1 MPDLRTPWSDFPDVL
16 PHTSIASLKAHPAYA
31 DAKAG
36 DFNAARAVAH
46 ALVNPTR
53 FKWRTDFVVPV
64 IKLDR
69 DSVWN
74 ALPLGMADAI
84 STFSGAKVV
93 TTVFQSNI
101 VHQSDANAVS
111 RIVNQPL
118 FEGKCPK
125 GSYLIVDDIV
135 SFGSTIANLRGFIES
150 HGGKVAAASTFAA
163 QIFATKLRPD
173 SFTISSILRRFPHA
187 DDIIQ
192 STTGGVSAA
201 TLTNREA
208 NFINGLSQ
216 IESIR
221 NPLIPTHRVI
231 KNSI

>member
-1 MPDLRTPWSDFPDVL
+1 M
-16 PHTSIASLKAHPAYA
+16 
-31 DAKAG
+31 
-36 DFNAARAVAH
+36 
-46 ALVNPTR
+46 
-53 FKWRTDFVVPV
+53 
-64 IKLDR
+64 
-69 DSVWN
+69 
-74 ALPLGMADAI
+74 
-84 STFSGAKVV
+84 
-93 TTVFQSNI
+93 
-101 VHQSDANAVS
+101 
-111 RIVNQPL
+111 
-118 FEGKCPK
+118 
-125 GSYLIVDDIV
+125 DDIV

-231 KNSI
+231 KIRSSLDRDDFAERYWLPDES